1 MGLVRRWWNFGLV
14 IAITLAGCVETP
26 PKPPAAD
33 AADVPTPF
41 TDRGSDGGW
50 NYLIEKLVHDGVPR
64 TRVERAFLDDRL
76 PAFGGLEF
84 SLSPGESHA
93 MYRDFRKATS
103 LDAARACYEEHADE
117 FARAEQRY
125 GVDQGVLTAI
135 IFVESGCGRNTGR
148 SMIFY
153 RLARLAMANEPANLD
168 HNIQRLAMRAGTL
181 DEEKAAQARRRA
193 QYLEDTFYPEM
204 KAIFEIARRV
214 RVDPLAM
221 RGSPSGAFG
230 FPQFLPS
237 SYVKYA
243 VDGNDDGRISL
254 YDMPDAIAS
263 AGNYFKQKGWRPGLS
278 DEQQRRVVWE
288 YNRSTPYIDTVL
300 AIASEIDTAEVAQQ
314 P

>member
-1 MGLVRRWWNFGLV
+1 MRWWRYVGFSV
-14 IAITLAGCVETP
+14 VITLAGCVQPQRPAPPRAEAAQPQTP
-26 PKPPAAD
+26 Y
-33 AADVPTPF
+33 V
-41 TDRGSDGGW
+41 DRGNDGGW
-50 NYLIEKLVHDGVPR
+50 NYLIEKLTADGIPR
-64 TRVERAFLDDRL
+64 ERVEHVFLDRRL
-76 PAFGGLEF
+76 PAFEGLEF
-84 SLSPGESHA
+84 SLRAGESHA
-93 MYRDFRKATS
+93 MYSGFRSPAKI
-103 LDAARACYEEHADE
+103 DAARACHDENADD
-117 FARAEQRY
+117 FAKAEQRF
-125 GVDQGVLTAI
+125 GVDRGVLAAI

-168 HNIQRLAMRAGTL
+168 RNIQRLAVSGGIL
-181 DEEKAAQARRRA
+181 DEDKAATARRRG
-193 QYLEDTFYPEM
+193 QYLEDVFYPEV
-204 KAIFEIARRV
+204 KAMFELARRA

-221 RGSPSGAFG
+221 KGSPSGAFG

-278 DEQQRRVVWE
+278 EEQQRKVVWE

-300 AIASEIDTAEVAQQ
+300 AIAGEIDAGSALAEQ